1 MVLPLI
7 RELKRAGPRTL
18 RVMAEALDAQGVQ
31 TGRVVRDDREERSG
45 EGLSARSVLG
55 CKWFRT

>member
-18 RVMAEALDAQGVQ
+18 REIAEPINARGVATARGGQ
-31 TGRVVRDDREERSG
+31 SYAMTV
-45 EGLSARSVLG
+45 RSVVG
-55 CKWFRT
+55 EAR